1 MKLSPKAK
9 TVPLKAM
16 SDFQGCLKCK
26 RFVHSNRVSLS
37 YSVDVDRPVYICDMR
52 KAHLPWFILCLL
64 FAGKQIPRQKYM
76 LTNHEDGNA

>member
-37 YSVDVDRPVYICDMR
+37 YSVDVDRPVYICDMHIYPGLSFVCCSR
-52 KAHLPWFILCLL
+52 VNKFRAKNTC
-64 FAGKQIPRQKYM
+64 
-76 LTNHEDGNA
+76 